1 LKDDESGQ
9 AKQKQK
15 ILLMKTRNKIYFILI
30 LIMAA
35 AGCKK
40 EAFVKANLS
49 PSTVYEVTPGDQFLA
64 AASGSQDDFE
74 YYYDV
79 YRSLNFWMQYAT
91 NGGTTGNSLNFTNP
105 GNFNY
110 RYGKIFYERVG
121 TRLADGIKII
131 ESMSPEE
138 AAKHVHEKAIMQIF
152 KAYYAFYV
160 SDINGSIPYTEAFQG
175 RYGGIL
181 APKYETQQA
190 LFNTLDQEIKNA
202 VTTLKAVQPVTQNTF
217 GTNDPFFGTASNP
230 ATAWV
235 KAGNALRLK
244 IGMRLMKRD
253 AAKLTAI
260 ANEVIADPIQMSSID
275 DSWALYTGPSFADAN
290 GNYNP
295 ANFLASKPVVDFM
308 VAKADPRL
316 KIFYRPNTAGMY
328 VGSFPNPDESI
339 LPANQPLYN
348 TTGAISQLQHRIFAP
363 GYDEGNGPGTG
374 DGFYPFLTYAEYC
387 FLRADLLARNIV
399 TGGGTAKEWYD
410 KGVTASIE
418 YYSKR
423 AVAAK
428 VEGFSPVTAG
438 EITAYLA
445 MPGVAF
451 DPAKATEQIAV
462 QAYLDF
468 FRQPS
473 EAWAWWKRTGFP
485 NTTSVL
491 PWSALTSNGA
501 ALRLPRRAS
510 ISVLPTTNLNFQNQQ
525 EAIATMAAD
534 AGFGSGPND
543 AFGRVWWD
551 KQ

>member
-1 LKDDESGQ
+1 
-9 AKQKQK
+9 
-15 ILLMKTRNKIYFILI
+15 MKTRNKIYTTLI
-30 LIMAA
+30 LIVFA

-40 EAFVKANLS
+40 EAFVEANLS

-79 YRSLNFWMQYAT
+79 YRSLNFWMQYST
-91 NGGTTGNSLNFTNP
+91 QGGTSGNSLNFTNP
-105 GNFNY
+105 GNFNT

-131 ESMSPEE
+131 DDMSGEE
-138 AAKHVHEKAIMQIF
+138 KAKYVHQKAIMQIF

-160 SDINGSIPYTEAFQG
+160 SDINGSIPYTQAFQG

-181 APKYETQQA
+181 APEYDAQQT

-202 VTTLKAVQPVTQNTF
+202 VTTLKASQPVTQNML
-217 GTNDPFFGTASNP
+217 GTNDPFFGTSANQV
-230 ATAWV
+230 TAWV

-244 IGMRLMKRD
+244 IGMRQMKRD
-253 AAKLTAI
+253 VAKLTTI
-260 ANEVIADPIQMSSID
+260 ANEVIADPVQMSHID
-275 DSWALYTGPSFADAN
+275 DSWALYTEPSYADAT
-290 GNYNP
+290 GNFNP
-295 ANFLASKPVVDFM
+295 ATFLAAKPVVDFM

-316 KIFYRPNTAGMY
+316 RIFYMPNTAGIY
-328 VGSFPNPDESI
+328 VGSFPNPDESR
-339 LPANQPLYN
+339 LPANQPLY
-348 TTGAISQLQHRIFAP
+348 TTAGAISQLQHRIFTP
-363 GYDEGNGPGTG
+363 NYNEGNGVGTG
-374 DGFYPFLTYAEYC
+374 EGFYPFLTYAEYC
-387 FLRADLLARNIV
+387 FLRADLIARNIV

-410 KGVTASIE
+410 KGVKASIE

-428 VEGFSPVTAG
+428 VEPFTPVTAG

-491 PWSALTSNGA
+491 PWSNLTSNGA

-510 ISVLPTTNLNFQNQQ
+510 ISVLPTTNLNYKNQQ
-525 EAIATMAAD
+525 AAIAAMAAD
-534 AGFGSGPND
+534 AGFGSGAND